1 MASLLESYV
10 RKQVAKGFKGQLI
23 RGVLLREIPGSGSA
37 SDEGDPWGSS
47 WGEGDD
53 NAWGSSWGF
62 DSTPTTYETYNF
74 EGIRDN
80 FNAGFAAQAG
90 IPRTDVRILIILG
103 LITPV
108 TTPLVDDMLRI
119 RGDDGTQKWHK
130 VRAKLTVDPAN
141 AHIVLQCF
149 EIATPEGAP

>member
-1 MASLLESYV
+1 M
-10 RKQVAKGFKGQLI
+10 
-23 RGVLLREIPGSGSA
+23 REIPGSGSG
-37 SDEGDPWGSS
+37 SEEDPWEGWDEDAWEG
-47 WGEGDD
+47 WGIE
-53 NAWGSSWGF
+53 
-62 DSTPTTYETYNF
+62 STPTTYQTYNF

-80 FNAGFAAQAG
+80 FNANFAAQAG

-108 TTPLVDDMLRI
+108 TTPQVDDMIRI

-149 EIATPEGAP
+149 EIPTPAGAP